1 MKDFGEESRET
12 RGEMAMQAF
21 AAPLAIALVGFSGP
35 HSIPRRAAVRLS
47 DLDDAAA
54 AAAARETAAARD
66 EGLSKL
72 QELEERMN
80 SRLNQLG
87 ASEAPPP
94 PPAVE
99 RSAFAISSGQS
110 SEKKAEAAERLQR
123 LRAKDNGELEAE
135 GAAAIAAARR
145 MSKQW
150 ADAGLAAR
158 AEKELER
165 AAALCSFTSDLGAA
179 VHLEY
184 AAAIEANGRKI
195 TADRMRSRVAAEA
208 ESSSLRWQAD
218 QALAKGGSQRASDS
232 AGNPEL
238 NNLFGGFGQ
247 GWD

>member
-1 MKDFGEESRET
+1 MH
-12 RGEMAMQAF
+12 ALA
-21 AAPLAIALVGFSGP
+21 LAIVAFSAPRSMRP
-35 HSIPRRAAVRLS
+35 HCPRAAVRLS
-47 DLDDAAA
+47 DLGDAASE
-54 AAAARETAAARD
+54 AAARETEAARKA
-66 EGLSKL
+66 GLSNL
-72 QELEERMN
+72 DALTERMN
-80 SRLNQLG
+80 LRLTQLG

-94 PPAVE
+94 PASPE
-99 RSAFAISSGQS
+99 RSKFAMSSGMS

-123 LRAKDNGELEAE
+123 LRAKDNGELEAD
-135 GAAAIAAARR
+135 GAATIAAARR

-208 ESSSLRWQAD
+208 KSSSLRWQAD
-218 QALAKGGSQRASDS
+218 QALAKGGSQRASES

>member
-1 MKDFGEESRET
+1 
-12 RGEMAMQAF
+12 MAIQAF

-47 DLDDAAA
+47 DLNDAAA
-54 AAAARETAAARD
+54 EAAARETAAARD

-87 ASEAPPP
+87 ASEAPRPP
-94 PPAVE
+94 PPSLE

-110 SEKKAEAAERLQR
+110 AEKKAEAAERLQR
-123 LRAKDNGELEAE
+123 LRAKDNGELEAD
-135 GAAAIAAARR
+135 GAATIAAARR

-195 TADRMRSRVAAEA
+195 TADRMRARVAAEA

-218 QALAKGGSQRASDS
+218 QALAKGGSQRASDV